1 MKWIA
6 PLAIVGVLI
15 AGLVGLLGMFISY
28 SNQEVD
34 LSTQFSAQQK
44 ANAVIYDKVWKT
56 LQQKAGVADQAAD
69 KFKEIYANIMDAR
82 YDGKDQVL
90 MNWIQEQNPSF
101 DMSLYKDLSMSIEAQ
116 RAEFANV
123 QQKLIDIKR
132 EHDRLRLRIPSSIF
146 LMIKGVKELQMQL
159 VTSSRTEKAFETGVD
174 DDVSLFEKKT
184 NAPSVP
190 SDDTSIK
197 KTSNTNTANV
207 EALKKLPA
215 MNLMPS
221 PVKAK

>member
-1 MKWIA
+1 MVKWIA
-6 PLAIVGVLI
+6 PLVIVAVLVAALI
-15 AGLVGLLGMFISY
+15 GLVGMFISY

-44 ANAVIYDKVWKT
+44 ANAVIYDKVWKV

-90 MNWIQEQNPSF
+90 MNWIQEQNPTF
-101 DMSLYKDLSMSIEAQ
+101 DMSLYKDLSMSIESN

-146 LMIKGVKELQMQL
+146 LSIKGVKELQMQL

-174 DDVSLFEKKT
+174 DDVSLFEKKQ
-184 NAPSVP
+184 
-190 SDDTSIK
+190 TSQATTPTES
-197 KTSNTNTANV
+197 KTPVNQANV
-207 EALKKLPA
+207 DNLKKLPM
-215 MNLMPS
+215 MNVMPS

>member
-6 PLAIVGVLI
+6 PLAIVGVLVLGFV
-15 AGLVGLLGMFISY
+15 GLVGMFISY
-28 SNQEVD
+28 ANQEVD
-34 LSTQFSAQQK
+34 LSTQFAAQQK

-56 LQQKAGVADQAAD
+56 IQQKAGVANQAAD
-69 KFKEIYANIMDAR
+69 KFKEIYSSIMNAR

-90 MNWIQEQNPSF
+90 MNWIQEQNPNF
-101 DMSLYKDLSMSIEAQ
+101 DMSLYKDLSMSIEAN

-123 QQKLIDIKR
+123 QQKLIDIQR
-132 EHDRLRLRIPSSIF
+132 EHNRLRLRFPSSIF
-146 LMIKGVKELQMQL
+146 LSIKGVKELQMQL
-159 VTSSRTEKAFETGVD
+159 VTSTRTEKAFETGVD
-174 DDVSLFEKKT
+174 NEVNLFAEK
-184 NAPSVP
+184 P
-190 SDDTSIK
+190 TSQ
-197 KTSNTNTANV
+197 NTNTSVEKPSVNNTSNI